1 MKKKCLVG
9 VAIYRLHT
17 FSQCVCVFGGRGACV
32 CVHSLLC
39 IAGDASMR
47 MSLYVS
53 NGIALMCICMFESHI
68 QREMTTMIA
77 HKLLV
82 LLLACPKTAD

>member
-1 MKKKCLVG
+1 VG
-9 VAIYRLHT
+9 VVIASTPSH
-17 FSQCVCVFGGRGACV
+17 SVCVFGGRGACV